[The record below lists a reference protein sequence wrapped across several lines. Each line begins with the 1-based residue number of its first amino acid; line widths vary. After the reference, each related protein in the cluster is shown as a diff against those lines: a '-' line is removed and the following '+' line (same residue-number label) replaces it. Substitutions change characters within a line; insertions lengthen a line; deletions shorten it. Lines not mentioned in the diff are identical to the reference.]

1 MYAWRSWTWISYSVS
16 RRRVLESDMEAG
28 RNFEN
33 PSRLGLLFLSNSF
46 IAHPFSRVCAA
57 RPRALASCSKYRRL
71 EKRKSRLAAYLPS
84 VESLN
89 LQDFFPHGP
98 LRARSACSFGHCPA
112 LGSKFRTALPVP
124 LPVGTAG
131 RRSGFHVY
139 TYLRISMRV
148 LLVRLPVIL
157 LTLVPAWPASAPAQ
171 PPSAPGP
178 PSIRREVRVGV
189 PGVPAALDPAAALEG
204 TIPLIARQV
213 FDTLVAYRDGTTD
226 VEPALATRWSVSRDG
241 LTWSFTLRDGVRFH
255 DGTPLTAAE
264 VAGRFTRQFRREGA
278 GTAVVWPALFR
289 GTPGVVRDVT
299 AAETRAVQIL
309 LAMPSPPRSLRWS
322 SAWRS
327 SAPRSRFSRS
337 CRPACGHGAKARPSS
352 AEAAAR

>member
-1 MYAWRSWTWISYSVS
+1 MKSLGVSSSFLRRWTVSASSERMYACRSWTWISYSVS

-139 TYLRISMRV
+139 TYLRISM
-148 LLVRLPVIL
+148 VRLPVIL
-157 LTLVPAWPASAPAQ
+157 LTLVLAWPASAPAQ

-204 TIPLIARQV
+204 TIPLIDRKSTRLNSSHSQISYAV
-213 FDTLVAYRDGTTD
+213 F
-226 VEPALATRWSVSRDG
+226 
-241 LTWSFTLRDGVRFH
+241 
-255 DGTPLTAAE
+255 
-264 VAGRFTRQFRREGA
+264 
-278 GTAVVWPALFR
+278 
-289 GTPGVVRDVT
+289 
-299 AAETRAVQIL
+299 
-309 LAMPSPPRSLRWS
+309 
-322 SAWRS
+322 
-327 SAPRSRFSRS
+327 
-337 CRPACGHGAKARPSS
+337 
-352 AEAAAR
+352 